1 MALVVFPGGGVPG
14 VRRVWGVADVHG
26 TPVLEIGESGAVRKT
41 GKLKNHLTF
50 ESCVLYYSACQGKEG
65 WKMKKERN
73 VCMRKSRTR
82 KDALVRALRRLRAHR
97 CVWTGHGVCK
107 KIRQSQ
113 DHDIRTSTDEMNG
126 VQMGEM
132 PGTHIGFS
140 KIPDGGLDSH
150 DRSGKTSKTR

>member
-1 MALVVFPGGGVPG
+1 MYACGNRGRGKTLSFGRCVGSVHTGV
-14 VRRVWGVADVHG
+14 
-26 TPVLEIGESGAVRKT
+26 
-41 GKLKNHLTF
+41 
-50 ESCVLYYSACQGKEG
+50 CVD
-65 WKMKKERN
+65 
-73 VCMRKSRTR
+73 RTR
-82 KDALVRALRRLRAHR
+82 CLQ
-97 CVWTGHGVCK
+97 